1 MKKSEPSYIES
12 AKAKQYIDKK
22 LKQWQ
27 IHKQEYKDLYADS
40 DTSKW
45 LFLFVWR
52 DTCYNEKVP
61 DYMEEYLAGD
71 LNDAQ
76 EIIDFYKWQKSRVKV
91 IVRDS
96 GEDVTNKLTFNSGAN
111 NG

>member
-12 AKAKQYIDKK
+12 AEAQQYIVKK

-27 IHKQEYKDLYADS
+27 TFKQDFKALYIG

-52 DTCYNEKVP
+52 DTYYDKKVP
-61 DYMEEYLAGD
+61 DYMEEYAVSD
-71 LNDAQ
+71 LNEAQ
-76 EIIDFYKWQKSRVKV
+76 DLIDYYRWQKSHVKL